1 MRAGQMEE
9 QGPNR
14 NGLFITFEG
23 GEGCGKSLQAGML
36 FDWISLSK
44 IPVMLTREPG
54 GTILS
59 EDIRRWLLV
68 GSINKWDPV
77 TESLLYLAS
86 RSDHWFKKIYPAL
99 NSNSMVICDRFQD
112 SSVVYQGI
120 GKGVSLNLLDQIYLE
135 ITGGRYPNRTYLLD
149 IAPEIGLRRSIART
163 DNDETRFEN
172 MDIFF
177 HEKVRSSFLRVAEK
191 NPDRYLVL
199 DGNLPATEIHE
210 KIKSD
215 LKLQFRN
222 IFE

>member
-1 MRAGQMEE
+1 MEE